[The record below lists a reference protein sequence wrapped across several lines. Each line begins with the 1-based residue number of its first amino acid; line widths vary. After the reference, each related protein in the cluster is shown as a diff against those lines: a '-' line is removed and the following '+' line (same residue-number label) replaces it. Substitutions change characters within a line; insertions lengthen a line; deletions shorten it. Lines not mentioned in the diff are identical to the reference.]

1 MFQSTA
7 IGDGELGNDLLFFP
21 AGFWVGSPRLYPAAS
36 LRHDRLHRGRHE
48 ATRRHARG
56 VAQSAL
62 EESRTTTKQRWR
74 EEPLRGERREGR
86 EGTRRRGA
94 AWREE
99 RSVGGGT
106 SAARCWLL
114 AVGCCCWLLAG
125 WLLASC
131 SRAAGRPL
139 AASSRGLLRAS
150 KPKAAAG
157 PRATRRKKRKITPQ
171 PYASLHP
178 HPVQQSRSLLQ

>member
-1 MFQSTA
+1 MAGAGAELRLLHQQHVNMVA
-7 IGDGELGNDLLFFP
+7 ILQILL
-21 AGFWVGSPRLYPAAS
+21 RN
-36 LRHDRLHRGRHE
+36 R
-48 ATRRHARG
+48 
-56 VAQSAL
+56 L
-62 EESRTTTKQRWR
+62 EESRTTTTQRWR

-131 SRAAGRPL
+131 RPL
-139 AASSRGLLRAS
+139 ADR
-150 KPKAAAG
+150 
-157 PRATRRKKRKITPQ
+157 
-171 PYASLHP
+171 
-178 HPVQQSRSLLQ
+178 